1 MWRKTIIGGV
11 VGTALLGTSGL
22 AVAAANGTTSAAG
35 SSAQPTSTATAS
47 ANPTPGTA
55 GATKQHAKRT
65 PRELRLN
72 KVQHAEWVTKDKTG
86 GFVTREAI
94 RGDITSVSPTSI
106 TVKAQDG
113 VSLTFAVATDTKV
126 HVRAAGKGAATK
138 PADVTITDVKAGQQ
152 ALVTGT
158 GQGSLTAGRVV
169 VTPS

>member
-35 SSAQPTSTATAS
+35 SSAQPTSTATSS

-65 PRELRLN
+65 SRELRLN

-113 VSLTFAVATDTKV
+113 VSLTFAVATDMKV

-138 PADVTITDVKAGQQ
+138 PADVTITDVKTGQQ

-169 VTPS
+169 VTPG

>member
-11 VGTALLGTSGL
+11 VGAALLGTSGL

-47 ANPTPGTA
+47 ANPKPGTA
-55 GATKQHAKRT
+55 GATKQHARRT
-65 PRELRLN
+65 SRELRLN

-106 TVKAQDG
+106 TVKAKDG
-113 VSLTFAVATDTKV
+113 VSVTFAVATDTKV

-138 PADVTITDVKAGQQ
+138 PADVKITDVKTGQQ